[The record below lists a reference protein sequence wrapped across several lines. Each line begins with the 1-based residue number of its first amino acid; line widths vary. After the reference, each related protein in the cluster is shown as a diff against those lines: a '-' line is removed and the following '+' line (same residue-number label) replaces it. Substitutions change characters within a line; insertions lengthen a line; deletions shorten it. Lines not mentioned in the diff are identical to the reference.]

1 LLHHATR
8 HPALATYK
16 IAYAEM
22 CSWLVT
28 RYEKTTTNLND
39 FYVQRAKKS
48 WAIDGDRNTAFFI
61 EQ

>member
-1 LLHHATR
+1 
-8 HPALATYK
+8 
-16 IAYAEM
+16 M

-48 WAIDGDRNTAFFI
+48 WMKDGDRNTVFFYRAVARRRRNSI
-61 EQ
+61 MSIRDE